1 MHTPSSSKASKALL
15 YEHMLK
21 FLKRHRKTR
30 GRYLNFINTYV
41 IIIFM
46 RKVKQVARQARIKD
60 PYGTFHIT
68 QSGGAK
74 RDLFEKD
81 GEREHFLEI
90 LRRAQVKFQFKL
102 YAYCLLSDNAYHLVM
117 DLNGAD
123 MSKVMKSINIGYAM
137 YLNMDEPVFKDR
149 YKSTLLK
156 DTGSTLEIVKKLHE
170 RGATQES
177 LWNSYCIY
185 DPEKPLRLDW
195 ISPITGLAVTK
206 DQEECRDCISSIDE
220 AQMKLTEVSEET
232 GLTLNELFKQKELR
246 NDLILKFRKSS
257 SLSLKE
263 LGVLFGGLS
272 ESSICKILNTACE

>member
-1 MHTPSSSKASKALL
+1 MGTVLEFCL
-15 YEHMLK
+15 DLCYI
-21 FLKRHRKTR
+21 T
-30 GRYLNFINTYV
+30 
-41 IIIFM
+41 FM

-68 QSGGAK
+68 QAGGAK
-74 RDLFEKD
+74 RDLFEID

-90 LRRAQVKFQFKL
+90 LRRAQAKYQFKL

-137 YLNMDEPVFKDR
+137 YLNVDEPVFKDR
-149 YKSTLLK
+149 YKSTLLN
-156 DTGSTLEIVKKLHE
+156 DTESTMEIIEKLH
-170 RGATQES
+170 RKGATQES

-185 DPEKPLRLDW
+185 DPETPLRLDW

-206 DQEECRDCISSIDE
+206 DQEECRDCISTIDE

-232 GLTLNELFKQKELR
+232 GLTLNELFKQKDLR

-272 ESSICKILNTACE
+272 ESSICKILNTACEK